1 MVYLEELLVVMT
13 DRLKI
18 VSIHA
23 RNVPRTWTKALIDD
37 DASLP
42 PGKRR
47 CRVLMRRDSIPL
59 KHKKIVSG
67 QPSHVRQW
75 PLSKKVVATVCS
87 LHFDIKSEQTDCNKS
102 SVR

>member
-59 KHKKIVSG
+59 KHKKNRLRTTFACPAVASKQG
-67 QPSHVRQW
+67 SCRDSM
-75 PLSKKVVATVCS
+75 LSS
-87 LHFDIKSEQTDCNKS
+87 L
-102 SVR
+102 